1 MSTPDQQGSDAP
13 ATPTPGP
20 QGAAGPQLV
29 PGAQQGYYLP
39 PQPAPHPYGAGWP
52 TQQPAPGASGSRRGL
67 ATTAIILG
75 ALPLLGDLLQ
85 PFVLTSM
92 VTSGGYAVYSMVA
105 LALSIL
111 SLLLGIGALVCGL
124 IARRDAPLPAGIGIG
139 LGTAVLVGGISSLL
153 YGVIAIF

>member
-1 MSTPDQQGSDAP
+1 MPPRRPPLGHRVPP
-13 ATPTPGP
+13 ARSSC
-20 QGAAGPQLV
+20 
-29 PGAQQGYYLP
+29 
-39 PQPAPHPYGAGWP
+39 PAPSRGTTCPRSRRLIRTAGWP